1 MRNPFMSIAIARIV
15 AVAPLALGLLAL
27 LALVLSVGADW
38 ANPGF

>member
-27 LALVLSVGADW
+27 LALVLSVSGDFWGPDA
-38 ANPGF
+38 